1 MLVKNLWLIAALL
14 FAPYAAGQ
22 VSSGT
27 AFAVAP
33 GLLVTNHHVVDGCAS
48 VEVVASD
55 GRRTGAVVDADALI
69 DLALIRVTGLKGATA
84 KLRSPRNVRLGEAVM
99 VFGFPLSGSLTS
111 GGNFTSGLVSGLR
124 GLRDAAGEIQITAP
138 VQPGNSGGPVMDA
151 SGLVVGVVQAK
162 LDALRSAITTGDIPQ
177 NVNFAVSLDVLAEF
191 LAKNKVSVRDAA
203 PAKPLDTASVAEL
216 AQSFTYRVE
225 CRGKSQQAAAR
236 NVKPP
241 QQVQPPVQTYSP
253 PQCVGD
259 FASWNNCIGTG
270 AFPDGQKYVGEFRDG
285 KPNGQGTHTWPD
297 GQKYVGEF
305 KVGKSHG
312 QGTLTSPSGSSYV
325 GEYRDGKYNGQGTF
339 TSPSFGKYVG
349 EYRDGKYNGQG
360 TVTFPSGGK
369 YVGEWKDDKP
379 NGQGTLTSPDGRK
392 YVGEFRD
399 DNLNG
404 QGTLTSPSG
413 EKYVGEFRDGNFNGQ
428 GTMTLADGHKYVG
441 EYRDGKRSGQGTQT
455 RPNGSVIH
463 SGLWADGEPV
473 R

>member
-1 MLVKNLWLIAALL
+1 MKNFWFIAALL
-14 FAPYAAGQ
+14 FAPYAAAQ

-27 AFAVAP
+27 AFSVAP
-33 GLLVTNHHVVDGCAS
+33 GLLVTNQHVVDGCAS

-162 LDALRSAITTGDIPQ
+162 LDALRTAINTGDIPQ

-191 LAKNKVSVRDAA
+191 LAKNKVNVRDAA

-225 CRGKSQQAAAR
+225 CRGKAQQAAAP

-241 QQVQPPVQTYSP
+241 QQVKPPVQTYSP
-253 PQCVGD
+253 SQCVGGV
-259 FASWNNCIGTG
+259 ASWNNCIGT
-270 AFPDGQKYVGEFRDG
+270 V
-285 KPNGQGTHTWPD
+285 TWPD
-297 GQKYVGEF
+297 GK
-305 KVGKSHG
+305 
-312 QGTLTSPSGSSYV
+312 
-325 GEYRDGKYNGQGTF
+325 
-339 TSPSFGKYVG
+339 
-349 EYRDGKYNGQG
+349 
-360 TVTFPSGGK
+360 
-369 YVGEWKDDKP
+369 
-379 NGQGTLTSPDGRK
+379 K

-399 DNLNG
+399 DKRSG
-404 QGTLTSPSG
+404 QGTHTFPSGQKYVGEHRDDKKHGQGTYTFPDG
-413 EKYVGEFRDGNFNGQ
+413 EKYVGAFRDDK
-428 GTMTLADGHKYVG
+428 MH
-441 EYRDGKRSGQGTQT
+441 GQGTQT
-455 RPNGSVIH
+455 RPDGSVIH
-463 SGLWADGEPV
+463 LGLWADDKPV